1 MIQSIFAVG
10 KSHFE
15 DDGTQNYLVFQITC
29 RYFNTVSNNDS
40 NILSWK
46 SKGLFDESIKPP
58 STSNIMLNPSVN
70 YVYTKARLEFK
81 GDCLKQDKISFYHGK
96 TVNIYIVYEIN
107 GNVNISS
114 CQTLENSQQNILI
127 LISINILDMVLEFIE
142 KDFFQWVKKFGEM

>member
-15 DDGTQNYLVFQITC
+15 DDGSQNYLVFQITC

-70 YVYTKARLEFK
+70 YVYTKARFEFK
-81 GDCLKQDKISFYHGK
+81 GGCLKQDKISFYHGK

-127 LISINILDMVLEFIE
+127 LISTNILDMVLEFIE
-142 KDFFQWVKKFGEM
+142 KDFFHWVKKFGEI